1 MNPRHELVRLAFDL
15 SEDDATQVV
24 GAILESRPELRDRSQ
39 HVIGRLQQAAVLE
52 PLCRIF
58 VAVRHVPAGVAA
70 TVARSAGGIARCV
83 EGLQVK
89 HANIVRFPRP
99 MRGRALTEPDPA
111 A

>member
-15 SEDDATQVV
+15 SEDDARQVV
-24 GAILESRPELRDRSQ
+24 GAILESRADLRNCCD
-39 HVIGRLQQAAVLE
+39 HAFGRLQQGAVLE

-70 TVARSAGGIARCV
+70 TIARSAAGMARCV

-99 MRGRALTEPDPA
+99 MRGRAQSEPDPA

>member
-15 SEDDATQVV
+15 SDDDARQVV
-24 GAILESRPELRDRSQ
+24 GAILESRLGQRDSSQ
-39 HVIGRLQQAAVLE
+39 NVMGRLQQAAVLE

-58 VAVRHVPAGVAA
+58 VAVCHVPAGVAA
-70 TVARSAGGIARCV
+70 TVARSAAGMARCV

-89 HANIVRFPRP
+89 HANVVRFPQP
-99 MRGRALTEPDPA
+99 MRGRADGEPGPA